1 MKTLLIVLAVVA
13 AMLAFTNPDE
23 TTFRAH
29 VQEKQ
34 GIFGTLGL
42 GLADLLSKDAKRGI
56 HRDNYVLFS
65 KFYMGGDGILP
76 RQELGWGIA
85 GKCFDSNHQ
94 PERAV
99 RDGTRR

>member
-1 MKTLLIVLAVVA
+1 MKTLLIILAVVA
-13 AMLAFTNPDE
+13 AMLAFTNPNE

-34 GIFGTLGL
+34 GIVGTLGL

-56 HRDNYVLFS
+56 HRDNYFLFS

-76 RQELGWGIA
+76 RQELGWGIG
-85 GKCFDSNHQ
+85 GKCFDSDIKQ
-94 PERAV
+94 A
-99 RDGTRR
+99 RR

>member
-1 MKTLLIVLAVVA
+1 MKTPLIVLAVVA
-13 AMLAFTNPDE
+13 AMLAFTNPNE

-29 VQEKQ
+29 VQEQQ
-34 GIFGTLGL
+34 GIIGTLGL

-56 HRDNYVLFS
+56 HRENYLLFS

-85 GKCFDSNHQ
+85 GKCFDSDIKQ
-94 PERAV
+94 ER
-99 RDGTRR
+99 R

>member
-13 AMLAFTNPDE
+13 AMLAFTNPNE

-34 GIFGTLGL
+34 GIVGTLSL
-42 GLADLLSKDAKRGI
+42 GLVDLLSKDSKRGI
-56 HRDNYVLFS
+56 HRENFILFS

-76 RQELGWGIA
+76 RSELGWGIA
-85 GKCFDSNHQ
+85 GKCFDSEIKQ
-94 PERAV
+94 ER
-99 RDGTRR
+99 R